1 MSDLQS
7 LSPLTAEEHAR
18 ELERA
23 ILAEGYSVSVNPDTG
38 AVTLEKIA
46 ADWRKQGKV
55 G

>member
-1 MSDLQS
+1 MSDSQS

-23 ILAEGYSVSVNPDTG
+23 ILAEGYNVLVNLDTG
-38 AVTLEKIA
+38 AVTLEKLV
-46 ADWRKQGKV
+46 ADCRKRGEV